1 MAWRDRPK
9 ADRYALIGI
18 FIGMGIA
25 AIVAFQFAFHAST
38 IVRWAI
44 MAAGLL
50 AGWGIGRWL
59 GSRASPVA

>member
-1 MAWRDRPK
+1 MAWRDRPQ
-9 ADRYALIGI
+9 ADRYAIIGC

-25 AIVAFQFAFHAST
+25 AIVAFQFAFYAST

-50 AGWGIGRWL
+50 VGWGIGRLL
-59 GSRASPVA
+59 GTRAEKA